1 MFLPL
6 SPHTL
11 ITFSEATYSKIKGKT
26 NITCFLLCEIY
37 LYIYFIWNMYMYILY
52 ALHKAEE
59 DFLGQGRRPVKNGM
73 QIKEV
78 MRR

>member
-1 MFLPL
+1 
-6 SPHTL
+6 
-11 ITFSEATYSKIKGKT
+11 
-26 NITCFLLCEIY
+26 
-37 LYIYFIWNMYMYILY
+37 MYILY